1 MASLIPFI
9 CRRRLTRVLAAF
21 FLLLAPHSALR
32 ADVVVHEGPDT
43 RLFRTVNDAQ
53 TPFKTS
59 LFTATDNSV
68 GVLVVGVPLGLI
80 AYGFAAKDDEALY
93 SGLLIAG
100 SEVLTYGA
108 KFILKSA
115 TKRPRPYEELGG
127 VHVNNL
133 ASADAY
139 SFPSGHTAG
148 AFALATMLSLR
159 YPKSY
164 VMVPALVWAGMVG
177 YGRVYNGVHY
187 PSDVLGG
194 AVLGAGSSVLTY
206 ALRGTVI
213 DVFNTVT
220 GRPAR
225 EESSVIVMPL
235 PRGMAAAVHIVF

>member
-1 MASLIPFI
+1 MASLFILI

-21 FLLLAPHSALR
+21 FLFSASPSALR
-32 ADVVVHEGPDT
+32 GDVVVHEGPDV

-59 LFTATDNSV
+59 LFTTTDNSV

-80 AYGFAAKDDEALY
+80 AYGFAAKDDEVLY
-93 SGLLIAG
+93 SGLLLAG

-108 KFILKSA
+108 KYILKTA
-115 TKRPRPYEELGG
+115 IRRPRPYETLWD
-127 VHVNNL
+127 VHVNNPG
-133 ASADAY
+133 SADAY
-139 SFPSGHTAG
+139 SFPSGHTSG

-164 VMVPALVWAGMVG
+164 VIVPAFVWAGMVG

-213 DVFNTVT
+213 DVFNSVT
-220 GRPAR
+220 GRPAH

-235 PRGMAAAVHIVF
+235 PRGMAANIHIVF